1 MVERKIIFECRVGS
15 HLYGTNRPESDEDF
29 LGVFLPSA
37 DDMFS
42 LENCPGEWA
51 MNEKLS
57 TGPRN
62 AQGDT
67 DRKYYSVQKFLKL
80 LGQGQ
85 PWALE
90 MLFAPGDMWVTA
102 TVEWARIRNAREMFL
117 SQNSIQPFIGFAK
130 AQAYKATLKGDNL
143 NLIRRLID
151 AIGAYD
157 MSKTVEDIIGD
168 KSKETYVI
176 TKVIF
181 FNERLD
187 VEQSQYRPGVFMD
200 CIVIAGRKFEFTKKL
215 KDVRNQLK
223 ELENR
228 YGTRSEAAA
237 EHGYDFKSLLHAYRL
252 LGEAEELLSTGKMTL
267 PRPPEQ
273 VELLKK
279 IRAGEYEADF
289 FQEIEDKLT
298 EIRKF
303 DSPLP
308 KNVNWSK
315 INELCKDRLTQ
326 HLLKGIL

>member
-1 MVERKIIFECRVGS
+1 MERKIIFECRVGS

-29 LGVFLPSA
+29 LGVFLPST
-37 DDMFS
+37 DDIFS

-85 PWALE
+85 PWARE
-90 MLFAPGDMWVTA
+90 MAFAPGDMWVTA
-102 TVEWARIRNAREMFL
+102 TEEWAKFLPYRRIFL

-143 NLIRRLID
+143 NLIRRLIEKINND
-151 AIGAYD
+151 NANSIIRDLCSGCTANENQEIIE
-157 MSKTVEDIIGD
+157 VE
-168 KSKETYVI
+168 
-176 TKVIF
+176 F
-181 FNERLD
+181 LNEQVK

-200 CIVIAGRKFEFTKKL
+200 CIVIAGRKFEFTKKV

-237 EHGYDFKSLLHAYRL
+237 EHGYDFKSLLHTYRL

-273 VELLKK
+273 VALLKK

-298 EIRKF
+298 EIRKI

-315 INELCKDRLTQ
+315 INELCKDILTQ
-326 HLLKGIL
+326 HLLKGIS